1 MNPVEPTIGHILG
14 QEGVEKIVEQIES
27 YCECEKQRIECV
39 NLPALKTR
47 QAEIALLWER
57 REELLER
64 IRQLPPE
71 GDLRTRR
78 RHALAYW
85 ALVAFLI
92 MSGTYFT
99 KLSFDPFRFATNPYL
114 YSIGIAL
121 TITFLGD
128 RFLSNAGKY
137 AAHLYRTVLTTAFA
151 ATLTALVL
159 LAVIRGDLLMQ
170 KLKSE
175 STETVTIEDDTRTVP
190 TENTFFQDSAI
201 LLCIT
206 LPLLAIGMDLGA
218 GIALHEA
225 RRLSAESTDN
235 RKQLSQELD
244 SVSQQMIA
252 KHFEVTSL
260 KIEPV
265 AFEKQFWRDFYYAM
279 LTRTA
284 KNAMKKIL
292 VLGVALVLF
301 STGHVFAQEP
311 TTNMVILVDL
321 SKSVAAQGQPGESP
335 CEKNFKA
342 VGRVLESTSAG
353 TRITVLGITADSF
366 GEPDVLLSAQVSN
379 DPGYFGEKL
388 TNARQTLSKI
398 WQKRSEHLKCNA
410 QATDILGTLLVAE
423 QIFKENSAVH
433 SELIIFSDMRQDT
446 KEFNLES
453 TGGLASSRKLFNR
466 LAANHLIPD
475 LHGVSV
481 NILGVDN
488 IGNSLER
495 WHQVE
500 AFWKQYFQI
509 ANADMREYSVIRN
522 QIRR

>member
-27 YCECEKQRIECV
+27 YCECEKQRIECA
-39 NLPALKTR
+39 NLPALTAG

-57 REELLER
+57 REQLLER
-64 IRQLPPE
+64 IRQLPPD

-85 ALVAFLI
+85 VLVAFLI

-99 KLSFDPFRFATNPYL
+99 KLSFDPFQFATNPYL

-128 RFLSNAGKY
+128 RFLSSAGKY
-137 AAHLYRTVLTTAFA
+137 AAHLYRTVLTTAFT
-151 ATLTALVL
+151 ATLMALVL
-159 LAVIRGDLLMQ
+159 LAVIRGDLLIQ
-170 KLKSE
+170 KLKNE
-175 STETVTIEDDTRTVP
+175 TTEAVTIEDDTRAVP
-190 TENTFFQDSAI
+190 PENTFYQDSAI

-206 LPLLAIGMDLGA
+206 LPLLALGMDLGA
-218 GIALHEA
+218 GLALHEA

-235 RKQLSQELD
+235 RKQLSQEMD
-244 SVSQQMIA
+244 SINQQMVVKLYDVTA
-252 KHFEVTSL
+252 LENAPATFEW
-260 KIEPV
+260 
-265 AFEKQFWRDFYYAM
+265 QFRRDVCRAM

-284 KNAMKKIL
+284 KHVMKTLL
-292 VLGVALVLF
+292 VLGLGMALL
-301 STGHVFAQEP
+301 SSGHAFAQQV
-311 TTNMVILVDL
+311 TNNMVILVDL

-353 TRITVLGITADSF
+353 TRITILGITADSF
-366 GEPDVLLSAQVSN
+366 GEPDVLLSAQVGN

-398 WQKRSEHLKCNA
+398 WQKRSEHLECNA
-410 QATDILGTLLVAE
+410 QATDILGALLVAG

-433 SELIIFSDMRQDT
+433 LKLIIFSDMRQNT

-453 TGGLASSRKLFNR
+453 TKRLASPRKLLNR
-466 LAANHLIPD
+466 LESGHLIPD
-475 LHGVSV
+475 LHRVSV
-481 NILGVDN
+481 DILGADN
-488 IGNSLER
+488 VGNSLER

-500 AFWKQYFQI
+500 TFWRQFFKLT
-509 ANADMREYSVIRN
+509 NADVREYSVIQDHTRY
-522 QIRR
+522 